1 MFVMILVR
9 LISKLPFWVLYAVS
23 DFLFIV
29 SYRLIRYRR
38 KMVWNNL
45 KNSFPEKSD
54 DELRR
59 IEKEFYK
66 NLCDYAVEMLKLLTI
81 DEQELKRRV
90 VFKNPEVLLNYHA
103 EGKSVLDLT
112 SHHFNWEW
120 LLTSFS
126 ILLRDRV
133 DFVYQPVR
141 SPFFEK
147 VSLYSRTRFGAYAI
161 KRDEVAREIVKRKNI
176 VRSLA
181 VVGDQYPGYKH
192 DKKFATKFLNQDTVF
207 FYGSYQIALL
217 TQYPV
222 VYASIKKTKRGY
234 YEATLIRLAEPPYD
248 KNDNRVL
255 ESYIRMVEQAIRERP
270 AEWLWSHNRWKTRHL
285 EQQ

>member
-1 MFVMILVR
+1 MILVR

-23 DFLFIV
+23 DFLFIM

-38 KMVWNNL
+38 KMVWTNL

-54 DELRR
+54 EELRK

-81 DEQELKRRV
+81 DEHELKRRV
-90 VFKNPEVLLNYHA
+90 IFTNPEVLLDYHA

-133 DFVYQPVR
+133 DFVYQPVS
-141 SPFFEK
+141 SPYFERI
-147 VSLYSRTRFGAYAI
+147 SLHSRTRFGAYPI
-161 KRDEVAREIVKRKNI
+161 KRDEVAREIVRRKNI

-192 DKKFATKFLNQDTVF
+192 DKKFPTKFLNQDTVF

-222 VYASIKKTKRGY
+222 VYARIRKIKRGY
-234 YEATLIRLAEPPYD
+234 YEASLIKLAEPPYD
-248 KNDNRVL
+248 KNDNTVL
-255 ESYIRMVEQAIRERP
+255 ESYIRIVEQAIRDRP

-285 EQQ
+285 EAQ